1 MASGVRGWGGDVCA
15 PGCHLGTSPVAHR
28 GVSILCRR
36 RRLQSLPDLNL
47 CKVGAA
53 TSVSQM
59 VSLGPKGLVTA
70 QGH

>member
-1 MASGVRGWGGDVCA
+1 MGMCVLWAAILA
-15 PGCHLGTSPVAHR
+15 PARWPIVGCLSHR